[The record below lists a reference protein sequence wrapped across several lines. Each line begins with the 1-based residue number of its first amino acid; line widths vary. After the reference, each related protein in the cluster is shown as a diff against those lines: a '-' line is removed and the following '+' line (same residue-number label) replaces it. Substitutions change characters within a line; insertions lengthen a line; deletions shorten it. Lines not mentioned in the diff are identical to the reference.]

1 MKRHDWRTTAFTLA
15 GYLLWAVSSVIGIGV
30 ALVARDLLVKLYL
43 LLLPSP
49 WSIGAV
55 DKVVVIG
62 ALLCWI
68 VLSLLC
74 QQYYVRGA
82 REGALVRR
90 FALVTLPLLAV
101 LGIGYALGSFS

>member
-1 MKRHDWRTTAFTLA
+1 MKKHDWRTTALTLA
-15 GYLLWAVSSVIGIGV
+15 GYALWAVSSVLGVGV

-49 WSIGAV
+49 WTIEAV
-55 DKVVVIG
+55 DRIAVIG
-62 ALLCWI
+62 ALICWI

-82 REGALVRR
+82 REGKLVRR

-101 LGIGYALGSFS
+101 LGIGYALGSFG

>member
-1 MKRHDWRTTAFTLA
+1 MKKHDWRTTTLTLA
-15 GYLLWAVSSVIGIGV
+15 GYALWAVSSVIGVGV

-49 WSIGAV
+49 WSINAV

-62 ALLCWI
+62 CLLCWI

-74 QQYYVRGA
+74 QQYYLRGA
-82 REGALVRR
+82 REGKLWRR
-90 FALVTLPLLAV
+90 FALVTLPSLAV
-101 LGIGYALGSFS
+101 LGIGYVLGSFG